1 MRFFDPDGPMMTA
14 LSKLADI
21 VICNVMF
28 VLFCLPVFTI
38 GASLTALFSCMQELV
53 EDEEKDDGLIFRG
66 FWRAFRAE
74 FK

>member
-28 VLFCLPVFTI
+28 VLFCLFSLPIVTI
-38 GASLTALFSCMQELV
+38 GASLAALFTCMQ
-53 EDEEKDDGLIFRG
+53 
-66 FWRAFRAE
+66 
-74 FK
+74 